1 MLVTSPRPFIALALP
16 YRPAPVAYIPP
27 PSSRPSPTT
36 TGFRF
41 SAPSGLGG
49 LGSDRLGSDRTGRSN
64 NYTTAFGSSHK
75 YANEGPALRTANGSR
90 IICIFIEVL
99 HMLFSHPPRHHPPHA
114 LCFLHSRICKLTGRR
129 RHGVGGRGQVH
140 GGLQPLPCDPGITS
154 CLELVVGL
162 LPVWTSG

>member
-36 TGFRF
+36 TGFPF

-49 LGSDRLGSDRTGRSN
+49 LGSDRTGSDRTGRSN

-90 IICIFIEVL
+90 IICIFIELL
-99 HMLFSHPPRHHPPHA
+99 HMHKSRSSPPPLATTPPMLCAFS
-114 LCFLHSRICKLTGRR
+114 T
-129 RHGVGGRGQVH
+129 
-140 GGLQPLPCDPGITS
+140 
-154 CLELVVGL
+154 LEYAN
-162 LPVWTSG
+162 